1 MAVAET
7 EGVTAS
13 AGRNAPRPDG
23 YALFWGLPLAL
34 WQGMFFLAPL
44 AFLVVMTFWSVKNFR
59 LEPDFDTVNWVK
71 MWSKGYV
78 VDTYLR
84 TLGYAVLAA
93 VVCSVLA
100 FPAAYAL
107 AFKVSPATRR
117 LGVFLLITPFF
128 TSYVVRVYSWQAVIS
143 DNGILNT
150 VFGHLGF
157 GPVEMLNTLFGTVV
171 GYLTLCLPLVIL
183 LQLFSLANVDRSLI
197 EAAHN
202 LGCGRIRTDL
212 PGDRPVRQG
221 GPDPGRDLHLH
232 PLLRRLRE
240 PGESGREQAADAQ
253 HPDRGH
259 GEAGQ
264 PLAARR
270 GGGGDHGGDPH
281 RGRLHRALFR
291 LRPRA
296 GTAMSLD
303 RIIRGSLLG
312 YVFVALGF
320 VFVPIVISFIF
331 SFNEGRFPVLPIE
344 TFSTVWYEAIWNE
357 APVPRAF
364 RFSIIVGLSVAAIS
378 TFIGFAT
385 AYTDF
390 RYRFFGKNVYLAL
403 ALLPPTIPVLI
414 LGLVMLMFL
423 GRVSLV
429 GELHSVIFSH
439 VVYCTPFAMALIRLR
454 LSQMDPDLERAAWNL
469 GANNWRGMLFVIL
482 PFTMPSIFAAL
493 FLTAAV
499 SFDEFM
505 IAFFVGGVN
514 ETLPVRVLNMM
525 QGQVSPRIN
534 AVGSVVFA
542 VSITLVILAQV
553 FLLTRR
559 GTGRLKAPV

>member
-13 AGRNAPRPDG
+13 AGRNASRPDG

-59 LEPDFDTVNWVK
+59 LEPDFDTVNWVN

-150 VFGHLGF
+150 VFGFLGF

-202 LGCGRIRTDL
+202 LGCGRIRTIFL
-212 PGDRPVRQG
+212 VIIPSAKVGLILAATFTFILCFGDFVSPVSLGGSRPPTLSILIVDTVKQG
-221 GPDPGRDLHLH
+221 NHWPR
-232 PLLRRLRE
+232 
-240 PGESGREQAADAQ
+240 AAVVAVTMVATLIVVAFTALYFAY
-253 HPDRGH
+253 GH
-259 GEAGQ
+259 GR
-264 PLAARR
+264 ARR
-270 GGGGDHGGDPH
+270 
-281 RGRLHRALFR
+281 
-291 LRPRA
+291 
-296 GTAMSLD
+296 
-303 RIIRGSLLG
+303 
-312 YVFVALGF
+312 
-320 VFVPIVISFIF
+320 
-331 SFNEGRFPVLPIE
+331 
-344 TFSTVWYEAIWNE
+344 
-357 APVPRAF
+357 
-364 RFSIIVGLSVAAIS
+364 
-378 TFIGFAT
+378 
-385 AYTDF
+385 
-390 RYRFFGKNVYLAL
+390 
-403 ALLPPTIPVLI
+403 
-414 LGLVMLMFL
+414 
-423 GRVSLV
+423 
-429 GELHSVIFSH
+429 
-439 VVYCTPFAMALIRLR
+439 
-454 LSQMDPDLERAAWNL
+454 
-469 GANNWRGMLFVIL
+469 
-482 PFTMPSIFAAL
+482 
-493 FLTAAV
+493 
-499 SFDEFM
+499 
-505 IAFFVGGVN
+505 
-514 ETLPVRVLNMM
+514 
-525 QGQVSPRIN
+525 
-534 AVGSVVFA
+534 
-542 VSITLVILAQV
+542 
-553 FLLTRR
+553 
-559 GTGRLKAPV
+559 